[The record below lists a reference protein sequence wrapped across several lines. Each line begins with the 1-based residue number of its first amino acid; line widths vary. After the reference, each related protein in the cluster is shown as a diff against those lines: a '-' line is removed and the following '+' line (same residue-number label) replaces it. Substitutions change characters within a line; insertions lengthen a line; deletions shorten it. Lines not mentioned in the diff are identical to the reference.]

1 MRIAI
6 DMQSTIG
13 ESTGVGRYAAGLLA
27 GLRQVAPQHEYVEV
41 TLGRPLVWRV
51 ANLLK
56 WSQWQLPSRVWRAR
70 VDVLHSVNYDVP
82 LLRRCPVVQTIHD
95 VAQLTFTQFHPT
107 RWHWL
112 YWSVWGPLSM
122 HWASHVVTV
131 SEYSK
136 QDIMRHLRIP
146 EARISVVYNGV
157 DARFRVCGQPSQLHD
172 LRRRYHL
179 PPHFILFV
187 GAVRPLKGVDTLIAA
202 FARLAEA
209 WPEVGLAVAGGY
221 LLKPASPRA
230 CGFWA
235 TCPTT
240 TWCCCTTLPLCWR
253 TLRASRASASPCWRP
268 WLAARRWSAPP
279 QPACPKWLAML
290 RCWCQPTIPKH
301 WQRQWTGSC
310 ATPTFATPC
319 APRAWPAPRS
329 SPGMNALAKRSP
341 CTKV

>member
-1 MRIAI
+1 
-6 DMQSTIG
+6 
-13 ESTGVGRYAAGLLA
+13 
-27 GLRQVAPQHEYVEV
+27 V

-122 HWASHVVTV
+122 HVASHVVTV
-131 SEYSK
+131 SEFSK

-146 EARISVVYNGV
+146 EPRISVVYNGV

-172 LRRRYHL
+172 LRRRYLL
-179 PPHFILFV
+179 PSQFILFV
-187 GAVRPLKGVDTLIAA
+187 GAVRPFKGVDTLIAA
-202 FARLAEA
+202 FARLADA

-221 LLKPASPRA
+221 GVALDAAMAQAAQAGVAARVRFLGHVPDDELVLLYNAATVLAHPSRFEGFGLTVLEAMA
-230 CGFWA
+230 CGTPVVCSTA
-235 TCPTT
+235 AS
-240 TWCCCTTLPLCWR
+240 LPEVAGDAALLVPADDPEALAAALDR
-253 TLRASRASASPCWRP
+253 LLRDADLRHTLRAAGLARAALFSWDECASKT
-268 WLAARRWSAPP
+268 LAVYEGVVDA
-279 QPACPKWLAML
+279 
-290 RCWCQPTIPKH
+290 
-301 WQRQWTGSC
+301 
-310 ATPTFATPC
+310 
-319 APRAWPAPRS
+319 
-329 SPGMNALAKRSP
+329 
-341 CTKV
+341 